1 MSAHAR
7 FSARARRLAGAVGF
21 GAAAASAAAT
31 AGAQTDSA
39 AATRCAAASQLF
51 VAGDTAPSVAAA
63 SAWAGRS
70 AIQARLSGCPSVAVN
85 LYEMAA
91 QREPAASVVW
101 LTDAAQILVEQLG
114 RADSAILIVQRA
126 SAARPADDELLRL
139 LAKVQEAA
147 QHWPDAHCSWARVLV
162 VADPRDPDAW
172 AGMARVAFR
181 SGQPREAMADWQH
194 LQLIAPNYLPSD
206 TAADALYQRARTTVG
221 SVQPANEWLVLQ
233 DARRCAGGS

>member
-7 FSARARRLAGAVGF
+7 FCARARRLAGVLGF
-21 GAAAASAAAT
+21 GVAAVSAPAIAS
-31 AGAQTDSA
+31 GQTDSA
-39 AATRCAAASQLF
+39 AIARCKAVSQLF

-70 AIQARLSGCPSVAVN
+70 AIQARLGGCPSVAVN

-101 LTDAAQILVEQLG
+101 LTDAAQLLVEQLG
-114 RADSAILIVQRA
+114 HADSAILIVQRA

-139 LAKVQEAA
+139 LAKVQEAG

-162 VADPRDPDAW
+162 VADPHDPDAW
-172 AGMARVAFR
+172 AGLARVAFR
-181 SGQPREAMADWQH
+181 SGQPREAVADWQR
-194 LQLIAPNYLPSD
+194 LQLVAPNYLPSD
-206 TAADALYQRARTTVG
+206 TAAAALYDHARAAVG
-221 SVQPANEWLVLQ
+221 AVQPANEWLVLQ